1 MYECYNC
8 SHTVFEHEEQFGECR
23 VYTWE
28 SCTCYCHTEEAQRGS
43 LIMHTNGECSDNRRN
58 IFCSKIP
65 TKCECY
71 HYETGSM
78 FYDNDIDNDCLSK
91 DG

>member
-23 VYTWE
+23 VYTWKE
-28 SCTCYCHTEEAQRGS
+28 
-43 LIMHTNGECSDNRRN
+43 GE
-58 IFCSKIP
+58 P